1 MHPEASTDDFAHGRD
16 LAISRRMRAARAT
29 GAAPMWSNAEPL
41 STTPIILE
49 NVESMLPPSQFAAE
63 NREHPPKAS
72 MLATGAIYGGAV
84 AALLALIFVI
94 MKLMHNKTYKY

>member
-1 MHPEASTDDFAHGRD
+1 MHPEASTDDFAHERD

-29 GAAPMWSNAEPL
+29 GAAPKWSNAEPL

-49 NVESMLPPSQFAAE
+49 NVESMPPSQFDTKNE
-63 NREHPPKAS
+63 MHPPKAG

-84 AALLALIFVI
+84 AALLALIFV
-94 MKLMHNKTYKY
+94 LTQLLHTRTYKY